1 MCIIYAGIHSVVF
14 DEQCQHIVAMCSL
27 EGEMVP
33 LRNLVRISSLVE
45 VKLLFCIYGLLVACI
60 RYSVFKIE
68 HVALIFEFLLPNL
81 RVLYTVLLVH
91 LFVAVPEVFS
101 FFLGVAK

>member
-14 DEQCQHIVAMCSL
+14 DEQCQHIVAMSSL
-27 EGEMVP
+27 EGEIVP

-60 RYSVFKIE
+60 CFSVFKME
-68 HVALIFEFLLPNL
+68 H
-81 RVLYTVLLVH
+81 
-91 LFVAVPEVFS
+91 FVAVPEVFS